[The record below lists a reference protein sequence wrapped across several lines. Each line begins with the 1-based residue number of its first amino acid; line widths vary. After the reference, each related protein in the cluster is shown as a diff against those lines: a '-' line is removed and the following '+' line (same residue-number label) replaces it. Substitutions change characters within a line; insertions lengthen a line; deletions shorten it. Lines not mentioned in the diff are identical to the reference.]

1 MSSDAVHVRD
11 FADLGR
17 RDGAIVGGKNASLG
31 EMIRSLH
38 AAGVRVPSGFA
49 TTAEAYWRFIDD
61 NDLRKA
67 ISEDLAK
74 LESDRGNL
82 SKVGETV
89 RGRILGGEM
98 PGPVAEAIRQSYRDL
113 AARLEREDPD
123 VAVRSSATAED
134 LPEAS
139 FAGQL
144 ETFLNIRGE
153 EALLDAV
160 KRCFASLFTDRA
172 IAYREENGFDH
183 EDVAL
188 SAGVQ
193 QMARS
198 DLAGS
203 GVMFSI
209 DTETGFPRSV
219 LINGAWGLGET
230 VVQGIVDPDEYHVFK
245 PLLDDPAAKP
255 IVHKKIGAKRRK
267 MVYASGKSQT
277 TLVDTSE
284 EEGSSFVLD
293 DEEILQLARWAAEI
307 EAHYGQ
313 PMDMEWAKDGETGKL
328 FVVQARPETVQS
340 RKEASTL
347 KSYRLREEG
356 EALVRGLAIG
366 DAISSGTVL
375 RLDSPDEIERFEEG
389 AVLVTGM
396 TDPDWV
402 PII

>member
-1 MSSDAVHVRD
+1 MMNSDAVHVRD

-38 AAGVRVPSGFA
+38 AVGVRVPSGFA
-49 TTAEAYWRFIDD
+49 TTADAYWHFIDH
-61 NDLRKA
+61 NNLRQTLTD
-67 ISEDLAK
+67 EMAK
-74 LESDRGNL
+74 LKDDRSNL
-82 SKVGETV
+82 SKVGDAV
-89 RGRILGGEM
+89 RGHILGGDM
-98 PGPVAEAIRQSYRDL
+98 PGPVAEAIRQAYRDL

-153 EALLDAV
+153 KALLDAV

-183 EDVAL
+183 MSIAL

-209 DTETGFPRSV
+209 DTETGFPHSV
-219 LINGAWGLGET
+219 LITGTPGLGET
-230 VVQGIVDPDEYHVFK
+230 VVQGMVDPDEYHVFK
-245 PLLDDPAAKP
+245 PLLDNPDAKP
-255 IVHKKIGAKRRK
+255 IVEKSLGAKRRK
-267 MVYASGKSQT
+267 MVYAAGNSQT
-277 TLVDTSE
+277 KLVDTSE
-284 EEGSSFVLD
+284 EERSSVPSQRRRRL
-293 DEEILQLARWAAEI
+293 LAASAAGPAQI

-313 PMDMEWAKDGETGKL
+313 GGGPMRHGMAKDGTRPDAA
-328 FVVQARPETVQS
+328 FVVQARPETVQFAK
-340 RKEASTL
+340 REAGTL
-347 KSYRLREEG
+347 KSTPCARKATELLRRHLDHCDSISAGPKSWRLQQPR
-356 EALVRGLAIG
+356 R
-366 DAISSGTVL
+366 DD
-375 RLDSPDEIERFEEG
+375 RFDEPARFS
-389 AVLVTGM
+389 
-396 TDPDWV
+396 
-402 PII
+402 